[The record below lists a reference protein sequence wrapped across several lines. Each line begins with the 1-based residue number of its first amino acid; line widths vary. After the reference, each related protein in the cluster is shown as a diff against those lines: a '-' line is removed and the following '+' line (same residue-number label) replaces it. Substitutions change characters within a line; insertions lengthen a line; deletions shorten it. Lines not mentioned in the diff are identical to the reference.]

1 MLYEVDMKKKI
12 NGFVP
17 TGNVNTL
24 CKREALET
32 YLPMFGKYFGTV
44 GNCILDLN
52 LSGLDNIVLCYTKVN
67 KLPTCYGCSGGR
79 IVLDDEW
86 AFNAGDPIW
95 EHIHLN
101 AKSPDFIRVEVKD
114 YVKRLCDNSF
124 VISLEGN
131 GYNRVVGEF
140 CPNRKILITSDWT
153 HDGGKIG
160 FINTLFNRM
169 EKDGM
174 ISIRK
179 YEKKKVNIMLGTDPE
194 FEYLD
199 RDTDEIINCR
209 DAGIR
214 DRLPIVPGGEGRIG
228 RDGAGAQ
235 REIRP
240 EPSDTPE
247 GLILNIKKLINAALD
262 EKWSLRG
269 ERFPCGGHI
278 HIGGVEESKDFTT
291 LLDHYLSP
299 LNVLNSRIRQES
311 PYGKPG
317 SNDAMRKQPHG
328 IEYRVPPTGW
338 LASEELAKLTLT
350 IVKLAAQ
357 KHYDGDAIELTDSLG
372 DDLISLG
379 LTDVEMKTFF
389 KEIDKYKNGGLPKD
403 LKVAWG
409 YKIPPKFIIEF
420 RDLWNEGVRNYLD
433 DMIKK
438 MGLDEHL
445 AGNVI
450 FYGLSS
456 DRGNVFSVVTS
467 HMRGIDIPEDYGF
480 IPPVKGNKNH
490 VGIPHN
496 VRNMVSEAARLEGT
510 IKDIVRRT
518 INPPKERKKKVEDVP
533 IIFSPTMQMPSSFYT
548 TTPDSSMWTY
558 NPR

>member
-1 MLYEVDMKKKI
+1 MKKRI

-24 CKREALET
+24 CKREALER
-32 YLPMFGKYFGTV
+32 YASMFGKYFGTI

-52 LSGLDNIVLCYTKVN
+52 LSGLENIVLCYTRVG
-67 KLPTCYGCSGGR
+67 KLPTCNGCSGG
-79 IVLDDEW
+79 IITLDDVW
-86 AFNAGDPIW
+86 SFNLGDPIW

-101 AKSPDFIRVEVKD
+101 AKSPDFIRVEIKD

-124 VISLEGN
+124 IISLEGN

-153 HDGGKIG
+153 HDENKTD
-160 FINTLFNRM
+160 FVNTFLLRM
-169 EKDGM
+169 VKEGM
-174 ISIRK
+174 ISVRK
-179 YEKKKVNIMLGTDPE
+179 YEKKKANIMLGTDPE

-209 DAGIR
+209 EMGIR
-214 DRLPIVPGGEGRIG
+214 DRLPITPGGEGRIG

-269 ERFPCGGHI
+269 DRFSCGGHI
-278 HIGGVEESKDFTT
+278 HIGGVEESRDFTIILDY
-291 LLDHYLSP
+291 LLGP
-299 LNVLNSRIRQES
+299 LNVLNSRVREES

-317 SNDAMRKQPHG
+317 SPDAMRKQPHG

-338 LASEELAKLTLT
+338 LASEELARITLK

-357 KHYDGDAIELTDSLG
+357 KHYDGDAIDFTDSLG
-372 DDLISLG
+372 DDLVSLG
-379 LTDVEMKTFF
+379 LTDIEMKTFF
-389 KEIDKYKNGGLPKD
+389 NEIEKYRSGGLPRD

-409 YKIPPKFIIEF
+409 YKIPPKFVIEF
-420 RDLWNEGVRNYLD
+420 RDTWNEEVKNYLD
-433 DMIKK
+433 NMIRQ
-438 MGLDEHL
+438 LALEERL
-445 AGNVI
+445 AGNVV
-450 FYGLSS
+450 FYGLSTE
-456 DRGNVFSVVTS
+456 RGNVFSVVVS
-467 HMRGIDIPEDYGF
+467 HMRGIYMPEDCGF

-490 VGIPHN
+490 VGIPQN
-496 VRNMVSEAARLEGT
+496 IRTMISEATRLEAT

-518 INPPKERKKKVEDVP
+518 VNPPKEVKKKVENPVP
-533 IIFSPTMQMPSSFYT
+533 VVFPEMPLGFYT
-548 TTPDSSMWTY
+548 TNGGYSTTDSSWTY
-558 NPR
+558 NTR

>member
-1 MLYEVDMKKKI
+1 MKKKI

-17 TGNVNTL
+17 SGNINTL
-24 CKREALET
+24 CKREALERYT
-32 YLPMFGKYFGTV
+32 AMFGKYFGTI

-52 LSGLDNIVLCYTKVN
+52 LSGLDNIVLCYTRVN
-67 KLPTCYGCSGGR
+67 KLTTCEGCSGGR
-79 IVLDDEW
+79 ITIEDEW
-86 AFNAGDPIW
+86 SFNAGDPIW

-124 VISLEGN
+124 IISLEGN

-153 HDGGKIG
+153 HDGEKTG
-160 FINTLFNRM
+160 FVNTFLSRM
-169 EKDGM
+169 EKEGL
-174 ISIRK
+174 ISPRK

-194 FEYLD
+194 FEYID

-228 RDGAGAQ
+228 HDGAGAQ

-247 GLILNIKKLINAALD
+247 GLILNIKKLISAALD

-269 ERFPCGGHI
+269 ERFSCGGHI
-278 HIGGVEESKDFTT
+278 HIGGVEESRDFTAV
-291 LLDHYLSP
+291 LDHYLGP
-299 LNVLNSRIRQES
+299 LNVLNSRVRQES

-317 SNDAMRKQPHG
+317 SDDAMRKQPHG

-338 LASEELAKLTLT
+338 LASEELARITLK

-357 KHYDGDAIELTDSLG
+357 KHYDGNVIELSDSLA

-389 KEIDKYKNGGLPKD
+389 KEIDKYKTCGLPKD

-409 YKIPPKFIIEF
+409 YKIPPKFVIEF
-420 RDLWNEGVRNYLD
+420 RDRWNEEVKNYLD
-433 DMIKK
+433 AMIKQ
-438 MGLDEHL
+438 LALQEQL
-445 AGNVI
+445 AGNVV
-450 FYGLSS
+450 FYGLSNE
-456 DRGNVFSVVTS
+456 RGNVFSVVVS
-467 HMRGIDIPEDYGF
+467 HMRGVELPEDYGV
-480 IPPVKGNKNH
+480 IPPVKGGKNH
-490 VGIPHN
+490 VGIPQT
-496 VRNMVSEAARLEGT
+496 VRDVLPEATRLENT

-518 INPPKERKKKVEDVP
+518 VNPPKERKKKTEDVP
-533 IIFSPTMQMPSSFYT
+533 IVFPGMEMPSSYYT
-548 TTPDSSMWTY
+548 STSGMPSSRTY
-558 NPR
+558 NTR